1 MQLPVLPFVR
11 KLRTQFPSPYWIR
24 SLAFKKK
31 GDRTQQHL
39 HTGVASLSLVTYYFE
54 DREANVLL
62 HIQAVIET
70 VPYFVTAGRIN
81 YSRYTP
87 VYIAEM
93 KQLEER
99 EPLMYRHMMEGG
111 LLLFVGQRVGFSN
124 VSLQIKP
131 WNKQSIVKPGRCYRF
146 HTAQRRTATLTND
159 MSHHGRICGGFQRT
173 L

>member
-1 MQLPVLPFVR
+1 MQLPVLPFAR

-39 HTGVASLSLVTYYFE
+39 HTGIASLSLVTYYF
-54 DREANVLL
+54 DSRTSEANFLM
-62 HIQAVIET
+62 HIQAVMEA
-70 VPYFVTAGRIN
+70 VPYFVLAGRMN
-81 YSRYTP
+81 YFRYTP

-99 EPLMYRHMMEGG
+99 EPLMYRHMMGG
-111 LLLFVGQRVGFSN
+111 GGLLFVGQRVGFSI

-131 WNKQSIVKPGRCYRF
+131 WNKQSIVK
-146 HTAQRRTATLTND
+146 QRAREVLDAAISDGLTW
-159 MSHHGRICGGFQRT
+159 HGQ
-173 L
+173 

>member
-1 MQLPVLPFVR
+1 MPVLPFAR
-11 KLRTQFPSPYWIR
+11 KLRTQFLSPYWIR

-39 HTGVASLSLVTYYFE
+39 HTGIASLSLVTYYFDSYE
-54 DREANVLL
+54 QTGEANFLM

-70 VPYFVTAGRIN
+70 VPYFVLAGRIN

-111 LLLFVGQRVGFSN
+111 LLFVGQRVGFSI

-131 WNKQSIVKPGRCYRF
+131 WNKQTIVK
-146 HTAQRRTATLTND
+146 QRAREVL
-159 MSHHGRICGGFQRT
+159 
-173 L
+173 